1 MKRKTFL
8 LTTGAAVLA
17 IASVPVIRY
26 YVKGTKSYDPLIMP
40 HELGSFCDEKTIR
53 EIGKQYGKLV
63 PHEFEKSRLQQILLT
78 DNSGKLIEASDKP
91 LVLDLLDK
99 KTLDDFTGYK
109 IHILNGWV
117 ISTTEARQCALF
129 SLT

>member
-8 LTTGAAVLA
+8 LTTGVAVLA
-17 IASVPVIRY
+17 IASVPIIRY

-40 HELGSFCDEKTIR
+40 YELGSFCDEKTIR

-63 PHEFEKSRLQQILLT
+63 PQEFEKSRLQQVLLT
-78 DNSGKLIEASDKP
+78 DNSGNLIAASDKP
-91 LVLDLLDK
+91 MVLDLLDK
-99 KTLDDFTGYK
+99 KILDDFTGDN